1 MIEQNKNIRK
11 FIQPN
16 NYNYFLMQKIN
27 RYNFICNL
35 LSQYDDDKIKNI
47 NFISLGC
54 GLGGEESWLTEKF
67 KKVTLLDADSEIINT
82 AKGFYKKANI
92 KGNYKFISKS
102 VEKTR
107 EPANFD
113 EKFDIIFTSSP
124 TDWMNAPN
132 WSIPKHY
139 VEFVENHLTDNGIFI
154 SRLYGGRNPWRYD
167 ESLNNNNKLSFK
179 SFKPFIKSLSYT
191 TNLKLQGLYRRGE
204 KEWNELNK
212 KDNFPPEMSK
222 GRITNYFM
230 IVTKRD
236 FSDKSISFYNY
247 DEDNIYPIQFSFDIR
262 KLNVKN
268 YIERCDNLISKLKIY
283 NFKNKLKN
291 NDFIGDK
298 ND

>member
-1 MIEQNKNIRK
+1 MWNYVLSMGDGSYYLNIGD
-11 FIQPN
+11 
-16 NYNYFLMQKIN
+16 Y
-27 RYNFICNL
+27 
-35 LSQYDDDKIKNI
+35 
-47 NFISLGC
+47 
-54 GLGGEESWLTEKF
+54 EKW
-67 KKVTLLDADSEIINT
+67 
-82 AKGFYKKANI
+82 
-92 KGNYKFISKS
+92 
-102 VEKTR
+102 
-107 EPANFD
+107 PD

-139 VEFVENHLTDNGIFI
+139 VEFVENNLTDNGIFI
-154 SRLYGGRNPWRYD
+154 SRLYGGRNPWKRDKSSITLADNSNWD
-167 ESLNNNNKLSFK
+167 EA
-179 SFKPFIKSLSYT
+179 FKPFVKSLSYR
-191 TNLKLQGLYRRGE
+191 TNLKIKGLYRRDE

-212 KDNFPPEMSK
+212 KDNFPPEFSK

-268 YIERCDNLISKLKIY
+268 YVERCDNLISKLKTY
-283 NFKNKLKN
+283 NFKKKLKN